1 MGNPDKTV
9 PADLR
14 NDISQRLSKACCSL
28 LSLWEPT
35 SALVCTL
42 YMFLVKI
49 VAPINTFCCRL
60 LRGKGFREKNR
71 YLSLFTNS
79 KSALNLQAF
88 FGYCLH
94 LKFDFLMLTES
105 KHNRIK
111 MRVSKSQLKIF

>member
-14 NDISQRLSKACCSL
+14 NDISQRLSKACCSV

-35 SALVCTL
+35 SAIVCTL
-42 YMFLVKI
+42 YMFLVGI

-60 LRGKGFREKNR
+60 LRGKGFGEKNR

-88 FGYCLH
+88 FYYCLH
-94 LKFDFLMLTES
+94 LKFDLYNTINFMETLFYGRWL
-105 KHNRIK
+105 
-111 MRVSKSQLKIF
+111 